1 MFYGWIMVAVAF
13 VTQFI
18 SSGVIFYTFGIALKE
33 WTVEFDA
40 GRLGVSGIHF
50 VLPWAGAAIAPFV
63 GRLASRGHLRLLIP
77 AGAVAAGVGFCAI
90 SQATELWQLYV
101 VYPLLM
107 AYASGTLSGVGAS
120 TLVVNWFSQ
129 TRATALGLSQIGA
142 SAGGMIM
149 APLTVSLFRA
159 HGWRDVYLGFGLVIL
174 AVAPVLAW
182 LIVGRPADRGL
193 QPDGVAAPTAAP
205 GAAAQ
210 MAAASSSKAA
220 SVATPAP
227 ASAPA
232 SAAAPASA
240 SNGPRPEAPAPTGS
254 ARAALRETNLWLIAF
269 ITGVGFMLSSVVVT
283 HLVAMATDAGIEPLR
298 ASRLL
303 AIMATVA
310 AFGKVVFGRLAD
322 RAGERTAYAVSIAL
336 EVVALG
342 GILLLPTSLA
352 LEGITAILG
361 LGIGGNLPLSAA
373 LIARTFGPT
382 AFGPMMGLKTML
394 MTPLVAT
401 GTPFAGWIFD
411 ETGSYRIAFTVFL
424 GLVLLSLA
432 ALWRVRPAEA
442 RA

>member
-1 MFYGWIMVAVAF
+1 MFYGWVMVAVAF

-18 SSGVIFYTFGIALKE
+18 ASGVIFYTFGVALKQ
-33 WTVEFDA
+33 WTVEFES
-40 GRLGVSGIHF
+40 GRFGVSGIHF

-63 GRLASRGHLRLLIP
+63 GRLASAGHLRLLIP
-77 AGAVAAGVGFCAI
+77 LGAVAAGIGFCAI
-90 SQATELWQLYV
+90 SQATSLWQLYV

-120 TLVVNWFSQ
+120 TLVVNWFSR
-129 TRATALGLSQIGA
+129 TRATALGISQIGA

-149 APLTVSLFRA
+149 APLTVSLFAA
-159 HGWRDVYLGFGLVIL
+159 HGWRSVYLGFGLVIL
-174 AVAPVLAW
+174 TLAPVLAW

-193 QPDGVAAPTAAP
+193 YPDGVAAPVTPSANS
-205 GAAAQ
+205 
-210 MAAASSSKAA
+210 AAAS
-220 SVATPAP
+220 
-227 ASAPA
+227 
-232 SAAAPASA
+232 ASA
-240 SNGPRPEAPAPTGS
+240 SGSPPAASIRT
-254 ARAALRETNLWLIAF
+254 ALRDINIWLIAF

-283 HLVAMATDAGIEPLR
+283 HLVAMATDAGVEPLR

-322 RAGERTAYAVSIAL
+322 RAGERTAYAVSIVL
-336 EVVALG
+336 EVIAIGV
-342 GILLLPTSLA
+342 ILLLPTSLA
-352 LEGITAILG
+352 LEGITAVLG

-382 AFGPMMGLKTML
+382 AFGPMMGMKTML

-411 ETGSYRIAFTVFL
+411 ETGSYRIAFAVFL
-424 GLVLLSLA
+424 GLVLLSLG
-432 ALWRVRPAEA
+432 ALWRVRPPVVQA
-442 RA
+442 

>member
-1 MFYGWIMVAVAF
+1 VFYGWVMVAVAF

-40 GRLGVSGIHF
+40 GRFGVSGIHF
-50 VLPWAGAAIAPFV
+50 VLPWAGAAMAPFV
-63 GRLASRGHLRLLIP
+63 GRLASAGHLRLLIP
-77 AGAVAAGVGFCAI
+77 AGAVAAGLGFCAI
-90 SQATELWQLYV
+90 SQATSLWQLYI

-107 AYASGTLSGVGAS
+107 AYAAGTLSGVGAS
-120 TLVVNWFSQ
+120 TLVVNWFSR
-129 TRATALGLSQIGA
+129 TRATALGVSQIGA

-149 APLTVSLFRA
+149 APLTVSLFGV
-159 HGWRDVYLGFGLVIL
+159 HGWRSVYLGFGLVIL
-174 AVAPVLAW
+174 ALAPLLAW

-193 QPDGVAAPTAAP
+193 HPDGVAP
-205 GAAAQ
+205 GASTLASAVP
-210 MAAASSSKAA
+210 AAASAA
-220 SVATPAP
+220 P
-227 ASAPA
+227 SAA
-232 SAAAPASA
+232 HAAAPVS
-240 SNGPRPEAPAPTGS
+240 PPAVGS
-254 ARAALRETNLWLIAF
+254 ARSALREMNLWLIAF

-283 HLVAMATDAGIEPLR
+283 HLVAMATDAGVEPLR

-310 AFGKVVFGRLAD
+310 AFGKIVFGRLAD
-322 RAGERTAYAVSIAL
+322 RAGERTAYAVSIGL
-336 EVVALG
+336 EMIAIG

-352 LEGITAILG
+352 LEGITAVLG

-382 AFGPMMGLKTML
+382 AFGPMMGMKTML

-411 ETGSYRIAFTVFL
+411 ETGSYRIAFSVFL
-424 GLVLLSLA
+424 GLVLLSLV
-432 ALWRVRPAEA
+432 ALWRMRPPALQP
-442 RA
+442 

>member
-1 MFYGWIMVAVAF
+1 MFYGWVMVAVAF

-33 WTVEFDA
+33 WTVEFDS

-50 VLPWAGAAIAPFV
+50 VMPWAGAVMAPFV
-63 GRLASRGHLRLLIP
+63 GRLASAGHLRLLIP
-77 AGAVAAGVGFCAI
+77 AGAVAAGLGFCAI
-90 SQATELWQLYV
+90 SQATSLWQLYV

-107 AYASGTLSGVGAS
+107 AYAAGTLSGVGAS
-120 TLVVNWFSQ
+120 TLVVNWFSR

-149 APLTVSLFRA
+149 APLTVSLFGV
-159 HGWRDVYLGFGLVIL
+159 HGWRSVYLGFGLVIL
-174 AVAPVLAW
+174 AIAPLLAW
-182 LIVGRPADRGL
+182 LIVGRPTDRGL
-193 QPDGVAAPTAAP
+193 HPDGVAAPAAP
-205 GAAAQ
+205 SGSA
-210 MAAASSSKAA
+210 
-220 SVATPAP
+220 VAPGSPPVA
-227 ASAPA
+227 
-232 SAAAPASA
+232 
-240 SNGPRPEAPAPTGS
+240 GS
-254 ARAALRETNLWLIAF
+254 ARLALRDPNLWLIAF

-283 HLVAMATDAGIEPLR
+283 HLVAMATDAGVEPLR

-310 AFGKVVFGRLAD
+310 AFGKIVFGRLAD
-322 RAGERTAYAVSIAL
+322 RAGERTAYAVSIVL
-336 EVVALG
+336 EMIALG

-352 LEGITAILG
+352 LEGITAVLG

-411 ETGSYRIAFTVFL
+411 ETGSYRIAFSVFL
-424 GLVLLSLA
+424 GLVLLSLL
-432 ALWRVRPAEA
+432 ALWRVRPPELHT
-442 RA
+442 

>member
-1 MFYGWIMVAVAF
+1 MFYGWVMVAVAF

-33 WTVEFDA
+33 WTVEFDT

-50 VLPWAGAAIAPFV
+50 VMPWAGAVMAPFV
-63 GRLASRGHLRLLIP
+63 GRLASAGHLRLLIP
-77 AGAVAAGVGFCAI
+77 AGAVAAGLGFCAI
-90 SQATELWQLYV
+90 SQATSLWQLYV

-107 AYASGTLSGVGAS
+107 AYAAGTLSGVGAS
-120 TLVVNWFSQ
+120 TLVVNWFSR
-129 TRATALGLSQIGA
+129 TRATALGISQIGA

-149 APLTVSLFRA
+149 APLTVSLFGV
-159 HGWRDVYLGFGLVIL
+159 HGWRSVYLGFGLVIL
-174 AVAPVLAW
+174 AIAPLLAW
-182 LIVGRPADRGL
+182 LIVGRPTDRGL
-193 QPDGVAAPTAAP
+193 HPDGVAAPAAP
-205 GAAAQ
+205 SGSA
-210 MAAASSSKAA
+210 
-220 SVATPAP
+220 VAPGSPPVA
-227 ASAPA
+227 
-232 SAAAPASA
+232 
-240 SNGPRPEAPAPTGS
+240 GS
-254 ARAALRETNLWLIAF
+254 ARLALRDPNLWLIAF

-283 HLVAMATDAGIEPLR
+283 HLVAMATDAGVEPLR

-310 AFGKVVFGRLAD
+310 AFGKIVFGRLAD
-322 RAGERTAYAVSIAL
+322 RAGERTAYAVSIVL
-336 EVVALG
+336 EMIALG

-352 LEGITAILG
+352 LEGITAVLG

-411 ETGSYRIAFTVFL
+411 ETGSYRIAFSVFL
-424 GLVLLSLA
+424 GLVLLSLL
-432 ALWRVRPAEA
+432 ALWRVRPP
-442 RA
+442 RVQP